1 MALLKIRTL
10 QTIEGATAYY
20 YTDDTMQNQ
29 LIAVPDMC
37 WSVMVDKK
45 ESAEDVEE
53 DLVMDLFNLMDE
65 VEAESLAHEL
75 TLILFEKGD
84 ER

>member
-10 QTIEGATAYY
+10 QTIEGATVYSCIDEKRQ
-20 YTDDTMQNQ
+20 TQ
-29 LIAVPDMC
+29 LIAIPDMS
-37 WSVMVDKK
+37 WSALINMK
-45 ESAEDVEE
+45 ESTEDVEE
-53 DLVMDLFNLMDE
+53 DLVMELFNLMDE

-75 TLILFEKGD
+75 TLILFDKGD